1 MIKSKFRMVV
11 ISYRQGGDRIRKACK
26 GMLNL
31 FKRLLYFNLR
41 NWLAVYYV
49 ILYSILIFCV
59 GGFFFPQCIILKRVR
74 HRN

>member
-1 MIKSKFRMVV
+1 
-11 ISYRQGGDRIRKACK
+11 
-26 GMLNL
+26 MLNL

-59 GGFFFPQCIILKRVR
+59 GGFSTPPRPPPMYHFEKTQA
-74 HRN
+74 

>member
-1 MIKSKFRMVV
+1 MVV
-11 ISYRQGGDRIRKACK
+11 ISYRQGGDGIRKACK

-59 GGFFFPQCIILKRVR
+59 GGFFFPPQCIVLKRVR